1 MADMSSSLK
10 VVNIALV
17 FCASFSLLAIFI
29 LILFIFTLCS
39 LLVPTIS
46 VVGSA
51 GGILSTGAAPAAGA
65 FGGIGGGG
73 GRAANG
79 AAGRGGGGG
88 GVVGIGAAAAAGAAG
103 AAAGGGGGGGGAA
116 AAGAGAAAAGAAAGL
131 APPGPSWI
139 LRSCTPGWTVL
150 PSSTSSSV
158 MTPEPGE
165 GTGTEVLSVSISQR
179 TSSSETLSPTAFSHL
194 MSPSEMESAKAG
206 HTITFTS
213 SPRTLVVKILLLT
226 TGFWYI
232 READGRTGE
241 REAWVACEASTE
253 RCCPSRAWLSP
264 LRMPLVPILPGPSMA
279 VEAPAGRQWW
289 LAP

>member
-39 LLVPTIS
+39 LLVPAIS

-73 GRAANG
+73 GRAASG
-79 AAGRGGGGG
+79 VAGRGGGGG
-88 GVVGIGAAAAAGAAG
+88 GVVGIG
-103 AAAGGGGGGGGAA
+103 AAGGGGGGGGAA

-158 MTPEPGE
+158 ITPEPGG

-179 TSSSETLSPTAFSHL
+179 TSSSDTLSPTAFSHL

-213 SPRTLVVKILLLT
+213 SPRTLVVNILLLT
-226 TGFWYI
+226 TGFW
-232 READGRTGE
+232 
-241 REAWVACEASTE
+241 
-253 RCCPSRAWLSP
+253 
-264 LRMPLVPILPGPSMA
+264 
-279 VEAPAGRQWW
+279 
-289 LAP
+289 

>member
-39 LLVPTIS
+39 LLVPAIS

-103 AAAGGGGGGGGAA
+103 AAAG
-116 AAGAGAAAAGAAAGL
+116 L

-158 MTPEPGE
+158 ITPEPGG

-179 TSSSETLSPTAFSHL
+179 TSSSDTLSPTAFSHL

-206 HTITFTS
+206 HTTTFTS

-226 TGFWYI
+226 TGFW
-232 READGRTGE
+232 
-241 REAWVACEASTE
+241 
-253 RCCPSRAWLSP
+253 
-264 LRMPLVPILPGPSMA
+264 
-279 VEAPAGRQWW
+279 
-289 LAP
+289 

>member
-17 FCASFSLLAIFI
+17 FCASFSLL
-29 LILFIFTLCS
+29 ILFIFTLCS
-39 LLVPTIS
+39 LLVPAIS

-88 GVVGIGAAAAAGAAG
+88 GVVGIGAAA
-103 AAAGGGGGGGGAA
+103 GGGGGGGAA
-116 AAGAGAAAAGAAAGL
+116 AAAGAGAAADGAAAGL

-158 MTPEPGE
+158 ITPEPGE

-179 TSSSETLSPTAFSHL
+179 TSSSDTLSPTAFSHL
-194 MSPSEMESAKAG
+194 MSPSEIESAKAG

-226 TGFWYI
+226 TGFW
-232 READGRTGE
+232 
-241 REAWVACEASTE
+241 
-253 RCCPSRAWLSP
+253 
-264 LRMPLVPILPGPSMA
+264 
-279 VEAPAGRQWW
+279 
-289 LAP
+289 

>member
-17 FCASFSLLAIFI
+17 FCASFNRLAIFI

-39 LLVPTIS
+39 LLVPAIS

-88 GVVGIGAAAAAGAAG
+88 GVVGIGAG

-116 AAGAGAAAAGAAAGL
+116 AAGAGALQLG
-131 APPGPSWI
+131 
-139 LRSCTPGWTVL
+139 
-150 PSSTSSSV
+150 
-158 MTPEPGE
+158 
-165 GTGTEVLSVSISQR
+165 
-179 TSSSETLSPTAFSHL
+179 
-194 MSPSEMESAKAG
+194 
-206 HTITFTS
+206 
-213 SPRTLVVKILLLT
+213 LLLV
-226 TGFWYI
+226 WH
-232 READGRTGE
+232 R
-241 REAWVACEASTE
+241 
-253 RCCPSRAWLSP
+253 L
-264 LRMPLVPILPGPSMA
+264 
-279 VEAPAGRQWW
+279 
-289 LAP
+289 